1 MGFLKQDAPVVD
13 YEEWRKGTRAERIV
27 PMARHWAEVGFGTP
41 VVLHLFYVLK
51 ILAYI
56 LVAWLIVLTTTG
68 IDGFTNVAQWYAE
81 PIVFEKVVL
90 YTMLFEVVG
99 LGCGFGPLNNRFFPP
114 MGSILYWLRPKTIRL
129 PPWPNRIPLT
139 KGTTRTPLDALLYGA
154 LLVVLAVA
162 LFTDGTGPIPALNTS
177 VGVLPQ
183 WQIWTIL
190 GLLAVLGLRDKVIF
204 LAARGE
210 VYASLT
216 VCFLFAGADIIIAAK
231 LVCLVIWLGAATSK
245 LNKHFPFV
253 ISTMMSNNP
262 VFRPRWIKRMFF
274 EHFPDDLRPGRPS
287 RWLAHFSTAIEGLV
301 PLVLF
306 FSHGGWPTAIA
317 AFVMVCFHFGI
328 LSSIPMGVPLE
339 WNVFMMFSVLALF
352 VGHAQV
358 GLGDMS
364 TPLPIA
370 LFVVVAGT
378 VVMGNLFPRKV
389 SFLPGMRYYAGNWDT
404 GLWCVK
410 PSASAKIENGI
421 VSIASMPQA
430 QMEKFYGSPETAEMY
445 LYMGYAFRSFNSHG
459 RAMFALAHR
468 AMAGFNEDDYVLTD
482 GERICSTAIG
492 WNFGDGHMHNEQL
505 IEALHERCH
514 FEPGEVRIVLID
526 GQPIHRQRQEYRLV
540 DAATGEFE
548 RGYVNVADLVT
559 RQPWDDTAPVHVTW
573 KKDSADAHDV
583 GGDPQ
588 ATQPMTSRTLTS
600 SRPCNESSRATS
612 RCLRQCASAA
622 APSPERRICIRRR

>member
-13 YEEWRKGTRAERIV
+13 YEQWSKGTRAEKIV

-41 VVLHLFYVLK
+41 VVLHLFYVVK
-51 ILAYI
+51 ILLYI
-56 LVAWLIVLTTTG
+56 LGGWLFALATKG
-68 IDGFTNVAQWYAE
+68 IDGFTNVASWYAE
-81 PIVFEKVVL
+81 PIVFEKAVL
-90 YTMLFEVVG
+90 YTMLFEVIG

-114 MGSILYWLRPKTIRL
+114 MGSILYWLRPNTIRL
-129 PPWPNRIPLT
+129 PPWPKRVPLT
-139 KGTTRTPLDALLYGA
+139 TGSTRTPVDALLYAA
-154 LLVVLAVA
+154 LLVMLLVA
-162 LFTDGTGPIPALNTS
+162 LFSNGTGPIPGLETT
-177 VGVLPQ
+177 VGVLPM

-210 VYASLT
+210 VYASFT
-216 VCFLFAGADIIIAAK
+216 VAFLFAGVDMIVAAK

-262 VFRPRWIKRMFF
+262 VFRPRFIKRRFF
-274 EHFPDDLRPGRPS
+274 EHFPDDLRPGRLS

-317 AFVMVCFHFGI
+317 AFVMLCFHFGI

-352 VGHAQV
+352 VGHSQV
-358 GLGDMS
+358 GLTDMT
-364 TPLPIA
+364 TPLPLL
-370 LFVVVAGT
+370 LFIVVAGT
-378 VVMGNLFPRKV
+378 VITGNLAPRKV

-404 GLWCVK
+404 TLWCVK
-410 PSASAKIENGI
+410 PSAADKIEKNI

-430 QMEKFYGSPETAEMY
+430 QMERYYGSPETAQMY
-445 LYMGYAFRSFNSHG
+445 LYMGYAFRAFNTHG
-459 RAMFALAHR
+459 RAMFTLAHR
-468 AMAGFNEDDYVLTD
+468 AMAGQNEDDYVLTD

-505 IEALHERCH
+505 IAAMQERCH
-514 FEPGEVRIVLID
+514 FEPGEIRILLLD
-526 GQPIHRQRQEYRLV
+526 AQPIHKQRQEYRLV

-548 RGYVNVADLVT
+548 RGYVKVADMVT
-559 RQPWDDTAPVHVTW
+559 RQPWDDTVPVHVTW
-573 KKDSADAHDV
+573 EKDSADA
-583 GGDPQ
+583 
-588 ATQPMTSRTLTS
+588 T
-600 SRPCNESSRATS
+600 
-612 RCLRQCASAA
+612 
-622 APSPERRICIRRR
+622 